1 MSVPKSRRGES
12 PAEYINLAREIY
24 VFTYNR
30 VRILPKSYTFYFSL
44 PLYNAAR
51 EAYRLIKTAN
61 LIYIHND
68 ADKQNRKELYERA
81 QGYYNS
87 MLDVLDLA
95 YMNVNHEKLPSNVLK
110 EWVKLITD
118 ELAQI
123 SKIKGIAAV
132 QSTVSGRYVW
142 TTSLTNGIRA
152 AESAA
157 MMWPSAHAGRC
168 RSSSGLTWR
177 NGFTR

>member
-61 LIYIHND
+61 LIYIDSKAPEEIRRRNI
-68 ADKQNRKELYERA
+68 QRRKELYENA

-87 MLDVLDLA
+87 MLDILDLA
-95 YMNVNHEKLPSNVLK
+95 YMNVTHEKLPPNVLK
-110 EWVKLITD
+110 EWVGYITD
-118 ELAQI
+118 EISQI
-123 SKIKGIAAV
+123 SKIK
-132 QSTVSGRYVW
+132 QSDKNR
-142 TTSLTNGIRA
+142 
-152 AESAA
+152 
-157 MMWPSAHAGRC
+157 
-168 RSSSGLTWR
+168 
-177 NGFTR
+177 

>member
-30 VRILPKSYTFYFSL
+30 VRILPKSYTFYVSL

-61 LIYIHND
+61 LIYIDSKAPEEIRRRNI
-68 ADKQNRKELYERA
+68 QRRKELYEDA

-87 MLDVLDLA
+87 MLDILDLA
-95 YMNVNHEKLPSNVLK
+95 YMNVTHEKLPPNVLK
-110 EWVKLITD
+110 EWVGYITD
-118 ELAQI
+118 EISQI
-123 SKIKGIAAV
+123 SKIK
-132 QSTVSGRYVW
+132 QSDKNR
-142 TTSLTNGIRA
+142 
-152 AESAA
+152 
-157 MMWPSAHAGRC
+157 
-168 RSSSGLTWR
+168 
-177 NGFTR
+177 

>member
-61 LIYIHND
+61 LIYIDSKAPEEIRRRNI
-68 ADKQNRKELYERA
+68 QRRKELYEDA

-87 MLDVLDLA
+87 MLDILDLA
-95 YMNVNHEKLPSNVLK
+95 YMNVTHEKLPTKSLK
-110 EWVKLITD
+110 SPKSSRATKTD
-118 ELAQI
+118 RPRRF
-123 SKIKGIAAV
+123 V
-132 QSTVSGRYVW
+132 
-142 TTSLTNGIRA
+142 
-152 AESAA
+152 
-157 MMWPSAHAGRC
+157 
-168 RSSSGLTWR
+168 
-177 NGFTR
+177 

>member
-61 LIYIHND
+61 LIYIDRKAPEEIRRRNI
-68 ADKQNRKELYERA
+68 QRRKELYEDA

-87 MLDVLDLA
+87 MLDILDLA
-95 YMNVNHEKLPSNVLK
+95 YMNVTHEKLPPNVLK
-110 EWVKLITD
+110 EWVGYITD
-118 ELAQI
+118 EISQI
-123 SKIKGIAAV
+123 SKIK
-132 QSTVSGRYVW
+132 QSDKNR
-142 TTSLTNGIRA
+142 
-152 AESAA
+152 
-157 MMWPSAHAGRC
+157 
-168 RSSSGLTWR
+168 
-177 NGFTR
+177 

>member
-1 MSVPKSRRGES
+1 MGAKAAGGHEMSVPKSRRGES

-61 LIYIHND
+61 LIFIHND

-95 YMNVNHEKLPSNVLK
+95 YMNVNHEKLPPNVLK

-123 SKIKGIAAV
+123 SKIK
-132 QSTVSGRYVW
+132 
-142 TTSLTNGIRA
+142 
-152 AESAA
+152 
-157 MMWPSAHAGRC
+157 
-168 RSSSGLTWR
+168 RSDKAR
-177 NGFTR
+177 

>member
-44 PLYNAAR
+44 PLCNAAR

-61 LIYIHND
+61 LIYIDGKAPEEIRRRNI
-68 ADKQNRKELYERA
+68 QRRKELYEDA

-87 MLDVLDLA
+87 MLDILDLA
-95 YMNVNHEKLPSNVLK
+95 YMNVTHEKLPPNVLK
-110 EWVKLITD
+110 EWVGYITD
-118 ELAQI
+118 EISQI
-123 SKIKGIAAV
+123 SKIK
-132 QSTVSGRYVW
+132 QSDKNR
-142 TTSLTNGIRA
+142 
-152 AESAA
+152 
-157 MMWPSAHAGRC
+157 
-168 RSSSGLTWR
+168 
-177 NGFTR
+177 

>member
-61 LIYIHND
+61 LIYIDGKAPEEIRRRNI
-68 ADKQNRKELYERA
+68 QRRKELYENA

-87 MLDVLDLA
+87 MLDILDLA
-95 YMNVNHEKLPSNVLK
+95 YMNVTHEKLPPNVLK
-110 EWVKLITD
+110 EWVGYITD
-118 ELAQI
+118 EISQI
-123 SKIKGIAAV
+123 SKIK
-132 QSTVSGRYVW
+132 QSDKNR
-142 TTSLTNGIRA
+142 
-152 AESAA
+152 
-157 MMWPSAHAGRC
+157 
-168 RSSSGLTWR
+168 
-177 NGFTR
+177 

>member
-61 LIYIHND
+61 LIYIDSKAPEEIRRRNI
-68 ADKQNRKELYERA
+68 QRRKELYEDA

-87 MLDVLDLA
+87 MLDILDLA
-95 YMNVNHEKLPSNVLK
+95 YMNVTHEKLPPNVLK
-110 EWVKLITD
+110 EWVGYITD
-118 ELAQI
+118 EISQI
-123 SKIKGIAAV
+123 SKIK
-132 QSTVSGRYVW
+132 QSDKNR
-142 TTSLTNGIRA
+142 
-152 AESAA
+152 
-157 MMWPSAHAGRC
+157 
-168 RSSSGLTWR
+168 
-177 NGFTR
+177 

>member
-51 EAYRLIKTAN
+51 EAYRMIKTAN
-61 LIYIHND
+61 LIYVDEKSPEEIRRRNI
-68 ADKQNRKELYERA
+68 QRRKEYYETA

-95 YMNVNHEKLPSNVLK
+95 YMTVNHEKIPPNVLK

-118 ELAQI
+118 ELSQI
-123 SKIKGIAAV
+123 SKIKRSDKA
-132 QSTVSGRYVW
+132 
-142 TTSLTNGIRA
+142 SLILRVIRLY
-152 AESAA
+152 SASPLIGGSVPRMRA
-157 MMWPSAHAGRC
+157 TPTIS
-168 RSSSGLTWR
+168 
-177 NGFTR
+177 

>member
-51 EAYRLIKTAN
+51 EAYRMIKTAN
-61 LIYIHND
+61 LIYVDEKSTEEIRRRNI
-68 ADKQNRKELYERA
+68 QRRKEYYETA

-95 YMNVNHEKLPSNVLK
+95 YMTVNHEKIPPNVLK

-118 ELAQI
+118 ELSQI
-123 SKIKGIAAV
+123 SKIKRSA
-132 QSTVSGRYVW
+132 
-142 TTSLTNGIRA
+142 SLILRVIRLYSASPLIGGSVRLIRA
-152 AESAA
+152 TPTIS
-157 MMWPSAHAGRC
+157 
-168 RSSSGLTWR
+168 
-177 NGFTR
+177 

>member
-12 PAEYINLAREIY
+12 PAEYINLARGIY

-61 LIYIHND
+61 LIYIDSKAPEEIRRRNI
-68 ADKQNRKELYERA
+68 QRRKELYEDA

-87 MLDVLDLA
+87 MLDILDLA
-95 YMNVNHEKLPSNVLK
+95 YMNVTHEKLPPNVLK
-110 EWVKLITD
+110 EWVGYITD
-118 ELAQI
+118 EISQI
-123 SKIKGIAAV
+123 SKIK
-132 QSTVSGRYVW
+132 QSDKNR
-142 TTSLTNGIRA
+142 
-152 AESAA
+152 
-157 MMWPSAHAGRC
+157 
-168 RSSSGLTWR
+168 
-177 NGFTR
+177 

>member
-30 VRILPKSYTFYFSL
+30 VRILPKSYTFY
-44 PLYNAAR
+44 R
-51 EAYRLIKTAN
+51 MIKTAN
-61 LIYIHND
+61 LIYVDEKAPEEIRRRNI
-68 ADKQNRKELYERA
+68 QRRKEYYETA

-95 YMNVNHEKLPSNVLK
+95 YMTVNHEKIPPNVLK

-118 ELAQI
+118 ELSQI
-123 SKIKGIAAV
+123 SKIKRSDKA
-132 QSTVSGRYVW
+132 
-142 TTSLTNGIRA
+142 RA
-152 AESAA
+152 
-157 MMWPSAHAGRC
+157 
-168 RSSSGLTWR
+168 
-177 NGFTR
+177 